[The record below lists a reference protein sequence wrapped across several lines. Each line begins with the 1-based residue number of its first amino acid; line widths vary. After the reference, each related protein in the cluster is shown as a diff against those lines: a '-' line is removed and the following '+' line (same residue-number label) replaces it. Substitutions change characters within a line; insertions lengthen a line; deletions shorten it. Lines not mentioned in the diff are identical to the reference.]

1 MPPYSLRLT
10 RADYLFIIPQ
20 NTPFCKRI
28 RENFLDLHRGIF
40 TPKLCNIHE
49 NTQNDKKTSL
59 QNHDNVVYYKQ
70 PKRGITKPLR
80 GHKR

>member
-10 RADYLFIIPQ
+10 RADYPFIIPQ

-28 RENFLDLHRGIF
+28 CENFSDLHIGIF

-49 NTQNDKKTSL
+49 NT
-59 QNHDNVVYYKQ
+59 
-70 PKRGITKPLR
+70 
-80 GHKR
+80 